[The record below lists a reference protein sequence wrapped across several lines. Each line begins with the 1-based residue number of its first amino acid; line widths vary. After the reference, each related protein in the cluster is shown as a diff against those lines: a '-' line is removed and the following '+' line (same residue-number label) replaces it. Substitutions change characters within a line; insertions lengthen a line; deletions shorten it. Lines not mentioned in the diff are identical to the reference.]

1 MKISF
6 FVCTKRK
13 GKPQKEGER
22 EKRSFASLPSHSKRL
37 QVKREKRGKKNV
49 SSKTGFSK
57 KKRERGRKKRREKEK
72 EFSRVVLLVYLLFVY
87 CFATN

>member
-6 FVCTKRK
+6 FAPRK
-13 GKPQKEGER
+13 EKPQKEGER

-72 EFSRVVLLVYLLFVY
+72 EFSRVVLLVSTSCLCIVSQL
-87 CFATN
+87 TN